1 MIMKHIIIL
10 RPAFTVPLKTVC
22 VAVLAKS
29 ISQTPEL
36 EPCLPRAA
44 AHNSEWMLGSMWTHC
59 CRESSDPAQHI
70 TPISIPNLPL
80 QVIFSIRKWGWL
92 GIIRFMNWSAGWSPM
107 DRGECEDYLCL
118 PLAWGYPKV
127 KGVSKKIFKFHLQ
140 LRAAGDSTFWEQA
153 EPPAWQGST
162 AVLWSWVSALFQ
174 QCGWHKQQ
182 PWSCCQLHTA
192 TEGNEDSFFPSYR
205 ITAESQE
212 KRESSL
218 WPHFY
223 FWKKQIWVT
232 TGLIKNL

>member
-44 AHNSEWMLGSMWTHC
+44 AHNSQWMLGSMWTHC

-92 GIIRFMNWSAGWSPM
+92 GIIWFMNWSAGLKSHGQRRVWGLSLSPFSLGVPK
-107 DRGECEDYLCL
+107 GEGCL
-118 PLAWGYPKV
+118 QKT
-127 KGVSKKIFKFHLQ
+127 FKFHLQ

-153 EPPAWQGST
+153 EPPAWQGSS

-205 ITAESQE
+205 VTAESQE
-212 KRESSL
+212 KQE
-218 WPHFY
+218 
-223 FWKKQIWVT
+223 I
-232 TGLIKNL
+232 